1 MKNFYLL
8 LILFSL
14 LNMFLCEEN
23 ITDNA
28 TDIANSTNENTTA
41 VSKEEKEGSSFKTL
55 EISLKLISYLN
66 SLKNLTT
73 IEKEQLRG
81 IFQNIYDLIV
91 DDPEKKL
98 NSSDSEMIDKFTD
111 EVFES
116 LADKEKNAIM
126 LKEIYEQYNISKIM
140 DFITRFLKSLN
151 LESILGPLVN
161 LIIKI
166 LGEMISSY
174 FSDSDL

>member
-1 MKNFYLL
+1 
-8 LILFSL
+8 
-14 LNMFLCEEN
+14 
-23 ITDNA
+23 
-28 TDIANSTNENTTA
+28 
-41 VSKEEKEGSSFKTL
+41 
-55 EISLKLISYLN
+55 
-66 SLKNLTT
+66 
-73 IEKEQLRG
+73 
-81 IFQNIYDLIV
+81 
-91 DDPEKKL
+91 
-98 NSSDSEMIDKFTD
+98 MIDKFTD

-116 LADKEKNAIM
+116 LADKEKNVIM

>member
-1 MKNFYLL
+1 
-8 LILFSL
+8 
-14 LNMFLCEEN
+14 
-23 ITDNA
+23 
-28 TDIANSTNENTTA
+28 
-41 VSKEEKEGSSFKTL
+41 
-55 EISLKLISYLN
+55 
-66 SLKNLTT
+66 
-73 IEKEQLRG
+73 
-81 IFQNIYDLIV
+81 
-91 DDPEKKL
+91 
-98 NSSDSEMIDKFTD
+98 MIDKFTD

-116 LADKEKNAIM
+116 LADKEKNLIM

-161 LIIKI
+161 IIIKL